1 MRVEERLFFERRHWG
16 ARPKN
21 TLHAPHHRPT
31 TPTTGRPDD
40 RRHNK
45 ISPVSLKF
53 LRLATMSD
61 DDNYGSEEEYE
72 YQYSDEDDDNSS
84 SQPMAIDSDV
94 DDASDGSRK
103 RKAGTAGSN
112 GGGGAADSRRRS
124 GSNVHNAMM
133 ELIDGGGG
141 ELPVC
146 VRSLILGV
154 GGCVAVAGC
163 KPPRSPGRAGLLPPW
178 ISVAIHER
186 AWSTVPGRSRTSVAV
201 PVLG

>member
-1 MRVEERLFFERRHWG
+1 
-16 ARPKN
+16 
-21 TLHAPHHRPT
+21 
-31 TPTTGRPDD
+31 
-40 RRHNK
+40 
-45 ISPVSLKF
+45 
-53 LRLATMSD
+53 MSD

-112 GGGGAADSRRRS
+112 GGGAADSRRRS

-146 VRSLILGV
+146 VRGLILGV
-154 GGCVAVAGC
+154 GGCVDVAGC

-186 AWSTVPGRSRTSVAV
+186 AWSTVGSRTSVAG

>member
-1 MRVEERLFFERRHWG
+1 
-16 ARPKN
+16 
-21 TLHAPHHRPT
+21 
-31 TPTTGRPDD
+31 
-40 RRHNK
+40 
-45 ISPVSLKF
+45 
-53 LRLATMSD
+53 MSD

-112 GGGGAADSRRRS
+112 GGGAADSRRRS

-146 VRSLILGV
+146 VQGLILGV

-163 KPPRSPGRAGLLPPW
+163 KPPRSPGRAGLLPPFYLLW
-178 ISVAIHER
+178 DFGRHPR
-186 AWSTVPGRSRTSVAV
+186 AGVEYRTGRIANFGGGSCPGLTEVNSAGLSSRNCFRPTHAVVRWSSD
-201 PVLG
+201 

>member
-1 MRVEERLFFERRHWG
+1 
-16 ARPKN
+16 
-21 TLHAPHHRPT
+21 
-31 TPTTGRPDD
+31 
-40 RRHNK
+40 
-45 ISPVSLKF
+45 
-53 LRLATMSD
+53 MSD

-112 GGGGAADSRRRS
+112 GGGAADSRRRS

-141 ELPVC
+141 ELSLSVFG
-146 VRSLILGV
+146 VRFF
-154 GGCVAVAGC
+154 CVAAVLLLLVASRQEVQVGPGC
-163 KPPRSPGRAGLLPPW
+163 CLHYLFALGFRSPSTSGRGVPY
-178 ISVAIHER
+178 R
-186 AWSTVPGRSRTSVAV
+186 ADRELRWRFLSWVDRG
-201 PVLG
+201 

>member
-1 MRVEERLFFERRHWG
+1 MRESKRGSFLRGGDIG
-16 ARPKN
+16 ARDQKIHCMHR
-21 TLHAPHHRPT
+21 TTDHRPT
-31 TPTTGRPDD
+31 PHQT
-40 RRHNK
+40 
-45 ISPVSLKF
+45 VSQILT
-53 LRLATMSD
+53 TMSD

-146 VRSLILGV
+146 VRVLILGV

-178 ISVAIHER
+178 IFRSPSTSGRGVPYR
-186 AWSTVPGRSRTSVAV
+186 ADRELR
-201 PVLG
+201 

>member
-1 MRVEERLFFERRHWG
+1 
-16 ARPKN
+16 
-21 TLHAPHHRPT
+21 
-31 TPTTGRPDD
+31 
-40 RRHNK
+40 
-45 ISPVSLKF
+45 
-53 LRLATMSD
+53 MSD

-146 VRSLILGV
+146 VRVLILGV

-163 KPPRSPGRAGLLPPW
+163 KPPRSPGRSMDFGRHPRAGVEYRTGR
-178 ISVAIHER
+178 IANFGGGSC
-186 AWSTVPGRSRTSVAV
+186 PGLTEAESK
-201 PVLG
+201 